1 MIHAVVYFLFDRTMN
16 DKLIHI
22 TDWLPTILN
31 LAQVNDIPK
40 DIDGFVQSN
49 AIFKDEPS
57 PRKMVVNEFSTL
69 SNLGFNTYRGAIQI
83 KEGWKLL
90 MNPGNTALVD
100 HYELYNVNNDEGEN
114 VDLKRDYPE
123 LFESMKSQMKQ
134 LVNEMVPQDFP
145 DQTNVDITDG
155 QGNLATGWC

>member
-57 PRKMVVNEFSTL
+57 P
-69 SNLGFNTYRGAIQI
+69 
-83 KEGWKLL
+83 
-90 MNPGNTALVD
+90 
-100 HYELYNVNNDEGEN
+100 
-114 VDLKRDYPE
+114 
-123 LFESMKSQMKQ
+123 
-134 LVNEMVPQDFP
+134 
-145 DQTNVDITDG
+145 
-155 QGNLATGWC
+155 

>member
-1 MIHAVVYFLFDRTMN
+1 MN

-31 LAQVNDIPK
+31 LAQVNENDIPK

-49 AIFKDEPS
+49 AIFEDELS

-69 SNLGFNTYRGAIQI
+69 SNLGINTYRGALQI
-83 KEGWKLL
+83 EDGWKLL
-90 MNPGNTALVD
+90 MNPSNSALVD

-114 VDLKRDYPE
+114 IDLKQDYPE
-123 LFESMKSQMKQ
+123 LFQSMKEQMEQ
-134 LVNEMVPQDFP
+134 LVNEMIPQDFP
-145 DQTNVDITDG
+145 DNTDVDITDG

>member
-1 MIHAVVYFLFDRTMN
+1 M
-16 DKLIHI
+16 IHI
-22 TDWLPTILN
+22 TDWFPTILD
-31 LAQVNDIPK
+31 LAQVDANDVPK
-40 DIDGFVQSN
+40 DIDGFVQSDS
-49 AIFKDEPS
+49 IFGDEPS

-83 KEGWKLL
+83 EDGWKLL
-90 MNPGNTALVD
+90 MNPGNIALID

-114 VDLKRDYPE
+114 VDLKKDYPE
-123 LFESMKSQMKQ
+123 LFESMKSQIKQ

-145 DQTNVDITDG
+145 DQIDVDITDG